1 MEVDQKI
8 LIIDDEKSNLKI
20 LSETFK
26 GEVEVILA
34 KDGLQGVN
42 RAIELQPDLIL
53 LDVIMPGLDGF
64 QVINLL
70 KNDYR
75 TSKIPVIFV
84 TGELEVQ
91 TEERGL
97 ELGACDYIQ
106 KPFHV
111 AVLKARVRLHLRMA
125 RQTALLEKLA
135 NIDPLTSIAN
145 RRLYDEVFNTEWR
158 TAIRNETPFSLAII
172 DIDNFKQYNDH
183 YGHASGDL
191 VLERVARTISASL
204 MRPRDFVA
212 RFGGE
217 EFVVLLPDTTIKG
230 AMELMQACCKAVAD
244 LQIPHEYATHSDYL
258 SVSIGGNSYFP
269 NKDSCQKDAF
279 ETADEMLY
287 KAKNSG
293 KNCVVWQPV
302 DSLRT

>member
-1 MEVDQKI
+1 MKVNQKI

-34 KDGLQGVN
+34 KDGLQGIN
-42 RAIELQPDLIL
+42 RARACQPDLIL
-53 LDVIMPGLDGF
+53 LDVVMPDMDGF
-64 QVINLL
+64 QVITLL
-70 KNDYR
+70 KNDNR

-91 TEERGL
+91 KEEYGL

-125 RQTALLEKLA
+125 RQTALLEQLA

-145 RRLYDEVFNTEWR
+145 RRLYEEVFNTEWR
-158 TAIRNETPFSLAII
+158 TAIRNETSFSLAII
-172 DIDNFKQYNDH
+172 DIDNFKEYNDY

-191 VLERVARTISASL
+191 VLEQVARTISASL

-217 EFVVLLPDTTIKG
+217 EFVVLLPDTTIEG
-230 AMELMQACCKAVAD
+230 AMELMQVCRKAVAD
-244 LQIPHEYATHSDYL
+244 LQIPHEYATHFDYL

-269 NKDSCQKDAF
+269 NKDSCQKNVF
-279 ETADEMLY
+279 TIADKMLY
-287 KAKNSG
+287 KAKQSG

-302 DSLRT
+302 D

>member
-1 MEVDQKI
+1 MQVDQKI

-34 KDGLQGVN
+34 KDGLQGIN
-42 RAIELQPDLIL
+42 RARELQPDLIL
-53 LDVIMPGLDGF
+53 LDVIMPDMDGF
-64 QVINLL
+64 QVIGLL
-70 KNDYR
+70 KSDAR

-84 TGELEVQ
+84 TGELEVKK
-91 TEERGL
+91 EERGL

-125 RQTALLEKLA
+125 RQTALLEQLA

-158 TAIRNETPFSLAII
+158 AAIRDETLFSLAII
-172 DIDNFKQYNDH
+172 DIDNFKQYNDY
-183 YGHASGDL
+183 YGHASGDM
-191 VLERVARTISASL
+191 VLEKVARAISASL

-217 EFVVLLPDTTIKG
+217 EFVVLLPDTTIEG
-230 AMELMQACCKAVAD
+230 AMEVMQACCKAIAD
-244 LQIPHEYATHSDYL
+244 LQIPHEYATYFDHL

-269 NKDSCQKDAF
+269 DSESCQKSLF
-279 ETADEMLY
+279 NTADEMLY
-287 KAKNSG
+287 KAKSSG
-293 KNCVVWQPV
+293 KNRVVWQEM
-302 DSLRT
+302 SK